1 MLTLYAWRAW
11 QIIPVLAL
19 AAGLMLTL
27 VRAASAEPPD
37 PCFDSFEPPNP
48 C

>member
-1 MLTLYAWRAW
+1 MLKFYAWRAW
-11 QIIPVLAL
+11 QIISILAL
-19 AAGLMLTL
+19 AAGLTL
-27 VRAASAEPPD
+27 AMVRAASAELPD